1 MPNQDQEN
9 EMRLMMEDELEKR
22 AALVTDAIEQLMPV
36 VHPRGLYEASRHL
49 VDSGGKRLRPSM
61 LLLAAEAVGGEAAA
75 LAPAA
80 VSIELIHNFTLIHDD
95 IMDNADVRRGRP
107 AVHKIWGESGA
118 ILAGDTL
125 YSKAFQVL
133 GMTPAEPGRIL
144 RAMNMLSRTCTSI
157 CEGQWLDME
166 FESRDRVSEA
176 EYMEMIEKK
185 TGVLYGASA
194 GMGAILAGASD
205 EVVSAMDLFG
215 RLTGMGFQLQDDVID
230 LTTPEKVSGKRQGG
244 DLIEGKKTLIIIH
257 AIANN
262 VPVQVFGKKES
273 TAEQIQQSISV
284 LQKSGSIEY
293 ARSRAEEMVAQGKK
307 ALQVLPDSDAKTT
320 MLELADFMIRRRY

>member
-1 MPNQDQEN
+1 
-9 EMRLMMEDELEKR
+9 MMEEELERR
-22 AALVTDAIEQLMPV
+22 AALVTATIEKLLPV
-36 VHPRGLYEASRHL
+36 MHPRGLYEASRHL

-61 LLLAAEAVGGEAAA
+61 LLLAAEAAGGEALA

-80 VSIELIHNFTLIHDD
+80 VSIELVHNFTLIHDD

-107 AVHKIWGESGA
+107 AVHKIWGQSGA

-133 GMTPAEPGRIL
+133 GMTAASPERIL
-144 RAMNMLSRTCTSI
+144 GAMNMLSRTCTAI

-166 FESRDRVSEA
+166 FESKDRVTEN

-194 GMGAILAGASD
+194 GMGALLAGAPL
-205 EVVSAMDLFG
+205 EVVRALDEFG

-230 LTTPEKVSGKRQGG
+230 LLTPEEVSGKKQGE
-244 DLIEGKKTLIIIH
+244 DLIEGKKTLIMIH
-257 AIANN
+257 AFANDIV
-262 VPVQVFGKKES
+262 VPVFSKKDAS
-273 TAEQIQQSISV
+273 AEEIFRSISI
-284 LQKSGSIEY
+284 LEGSGSIEY
-293 ARSRAEEMVAQGKK
+293 ARSRAEEMVAQGKR
-307 ALQVLPDSDAKTT
+307 ALDVLPPSSAKETL
-320 MLELADFMIRRRY
+320 LELADYMIRRRY

>member
-1 MPNQDQEN
+1 MTMTMDG
-9 EMRLMMEDELEKR
+9 ELDRELGRR
-22 AALVTDAIEQLMPV
+22 AALVTGAIEELLPV
-36 VHPRGLYEASRHL
+36 VHPRPLYEASRHL
-49 VDSGGKRLRPSM
+49 VDAGGKRLRPSM
-61 LLLAAEAVGGEAAA
+61 LLLAGQAAGGEAEA

-107 AVHKIWGESGA
+107 AVHKLWGQSGA

-133 GMTPAEPGRIL
+133 GMTKARPDLIL
-144 RAMNMLSRTCTSI
+144 GAMNMLSRTCTAI

-166 FESRDRVSEA
+166 FEARDRVFEA

-194 GMGAILAGASD
+194 GIGALLAGANPQVVAALD
-205 EVVSAMDLFG
+205 EFG

-230 LTTPEKVSGKRQGG
+230 IITPEKVSGKRQGG
-244 DLIEGKKTLIIIH
+244 DLIEAKKTLIMIH
-257 AIANN
+257 AFAHN
-262 VPVQVFGKKES
+262 VPVPVFGKKDATTE
-273 TAEQIQQSISV
+273 EISEAIS
-284 LQKSGSIEY
+284 LLEKSGSIEY
-293 ARSRAEEMVAQGKK
+293 ARSRAEEMVEKGKR
-307 ALQVLPDSDAKTT
+307 ALQVLPDSKEKAT
-320 MLELADFMIRRRY
+320 LLALADYMIRRRY

>member
-1 MPNQDQEN
+1 
-9 EMRLMMEDELEKR
+9 MMEEELERR
-22 AALVTDAIEQLMPV
+22 AALVTATIEKLLPV
-36 VHPRGLYEASRHL
+36 MHPRGLYEASRHL

-61 LLLAAEAVGGEAAA
+61 LLLAAEAAGGEALA

-80 VSIELIHNFTLIHDD
+80 VSIELVHNFTLIHDD

-107 AVHKIWGESGA
+107 TVHKIWGQSGA

-133 GMTPAEPGRIL
+133 GMTAASPERIL
-144 RAMNMLSRTCTSI
+144 GAMNMLSRTCTAI

-166 FESRDRVSEA
+166 FESKDRVTEN

-194 GMGAILAGASD
+194 GMGGLLAGASP
-205 EVVSAMDLFG
+205 EVVRALDEFG

-230 LTTPEKVSGKRQGG
+230 LLTPEEVSGKRQGG
-244 DLIEGKKTLIIIH
+244 DLIEGKKTLIMIH
-257 AIANN
+257 AFTNDVV
-262 VPVQVFGKKES
+262 VPVFSKKDAS
-273 TAEQIQQSISV
+273 AEEIFRSISI
-284 LQKSGSIEY
+284 LEGSGSIEY
-293 ARSRAEEMVAQGKK
+293 ARSRAEEMVAQGKR
-307 ALQVLPDSDAKTT
+307 ALDVLPPTSARETL
-320 MLELADFMIRRRY
+320 LELADYMIRRRY

>member
-1 MPNQDQEN
+1 
-9 EMRLMMEDELEKR
+9 MMEEELERR
-22 AALVTDAIEQLMPV
+22 AALVTATIEKLLPV
-36 VHPRGLYEASRHL
+36 MHPRGLYEASRHL

-61 LLLAAEAVGGEAAA
+61 LLLAAEAAGGEALA

-80 VSIELIHNFTLIHDD
+80 VSIELVHNFTLIHDD

-107 AVHKIWGESGA
+107 AVHKIWGQSGA

-133 GMTPAEPGRIL
+133 GMTAASPERIL
-144 RAMNMLSRTCTSI
+144 GAMNMLSQTCTAI

-166 FESRDRVSEA
+166 FESKDRVTEN

-194 GMGAILAGASD
+194 GMGGLLAGASP
-205 EVVSAMDLFG
+205 EVVRALDEFG

-230 LTTPEKVSGKRQGG
+230 LLTPEEVSGKRQGG
-244 DLIEGKKTLIIIH
+244 DLIEGKKTLIMIH
-257 AIANN
+257 AFSNDIV
-262 VPVQVFGKKES
+262 VPVFGKKDASE
-273 TAEQIQQSISV
+273 EEIFRSISI
-284 LQKSGSIEY
+284 LEGSGSIEY
-293 ARSRAEEMVAQGKK
+293 ARSRAEEMVVQGKR
-307 ALQVLPDSDAKTT
+307 ALDVLPPSPAKETL
-320 MLELADFMIRRRY
+320 LELADYMIRRRY

>member
-1 MPNQDQEN
+1 
-9 EMRLMMEDELEKR
+9 MMEEELERR
-22 AALVTDAIEQLMPV
+22 AALVTATIEKLLPV
-36 VHPRGLYEASRHL
+36 MHPRGLYEASRHL

-61 LLLAAEAVGGEAAA
+61 LLLAAEAAGGEALA

-80 VSIELIHNFTLIHDD
+80 VSIELVHNFTLIHDD

-107 AVHKIWGESGA
+107 AVHKIWGQSGA

-133 GMTPAEPGRIL
+133 GMTAASPERIL
-144 RAMNMLSRTCTSI
+144 GAMNMLSRTCTAI

-166 FESRDRVSEA
+166 FESKDRVTEN

-194 GMGAILAGASD
+194 GMGALLAGAPL
-205 EVVSAMDLFG
+205 EVVRALDEFG

-230 LTTPEKVSGKRQGG
+230 LLTPEEVSGKRQGG
-244 DLIEGKKTLIIIH
+244 DLIEGKKTLIMIH
-257 AIANN
+257 AFANDIV
-262 VPVQVFGKKES
+262 VPVFSKKDAS
-273 TAEQIQQSISV
+273 AEEIFRSISI
-284 LQKSGSIEY
+284 LEGSGSIEY
-293 ARSRAEEMVAQGKK
+293 ARSRAEEMVVQGKR
-307 ALQVLPDSDAKTT
+307 ALDVLPPSPAKETL
-320 MLELADFMIRRRY
+320 LELADYMIRRRY

>member
-1 MPNQDQEN
+1 MVMDK
-9 EMRLMMEDELEKR
+9 ELEKR
-22 AALVTDAIEQLMPV
+22 AALVTAAIEQLLPV
-36 VHPRGLYEASRHL
+36 VHPQGLYEASRHL

-107 AVHKIWGESGA
+107 AVHKLWGESGA

-133 GMTPAEPGRIL
+133 GMTPADPERIL
-144 RAMNMLSRTCTSI
+144 GAMNMLSRTCTAI

-166 FESRDRVSEA
+166 FESRESVSEA

-194 GMGAILAGASD
+194 GMGAILAGASPK
-205 EVVSAMDLFG
+205 VVAAMDEFG

-230 LTTPEKVSGKRQGG
+230 LITPEKVSGKKQGG

-262 VPVQVFGKKES
+262 VPVSVFGKKEA
-273 TAEQIQQSISV
+273 TAEQISQSISI

-320 MLELADFMIRRRY
+320 MLELADFMVRRRY

>member
-1 MPNQDQEN
+1 MTKTIAS
-9 EMRLMMEDELEKR
+9 ELDRELQMR
-22 AALVTDAIEQLMPV
+22 AALVTEAIEEFLPV
-36 VHPRGLYEASRHL
+36 VHPRPLYEAGRHL
-49 VDSGGKRLRPSM
+49 VDAGGKRLRPTM
-61 LLLAAEAVGGEAAA
+61 LLLAGEAAGGNAEA

-107 AVHKIWGESGA
+107 AVHKLWGQSGA

-133 GMTPAEPGRIL
+133 GMTKARSDLLLG
-144 RAMNMLSRTCTSI
+144 AMNMLSQTCTAI

-166 FESRDRVSEA
+166 FEAKERVSEA

-194 GMGAILAGASD
+194 GMGALLAGASPSVVAALD
-205 EVVSAMDLFG
+205 EFG

-230 LTTPEKVSGKRQGG
+230 LITPEKVSGKRQGG
-244 DLIEGKKTLIIIH
+244 DLIEAKKTLIMIH
-257 AIANN
+257 AFAHD
-262 VPVQVFGKKES
+262 VPVKVFGKKGA
-273 TAEQIQQSISV
+273 TPEQISESIS
-284 LQKSGSIEY
+284 LLEKSGSIEY
-293 ARSRAEEMVAQGKK
+293 ARSRAVENVARGKK
-307 ALQVLPDSDAKTT
+307 ALQVLPDSKAKSTL
-320 MLELADFMIRRRY
+320 LELADYMIRRQY

>member
-1 MPNQDQEN
+1 
-9 EMRLMMEDELEKR
+9 MMEEELERR
-22 AALVTDAIEQLMPV
+22 AALVTATIEKLLPV
-36 VHPRGLYEASRHL
+36 MHPRGLYEASRHL

-61 LLLAAEAVGGEAAA
+61 LLLAAEAAGGEALA

-80 VSIELIHNFTLIHDD
+80 VSIELVHNFTLIHDD

-107 AVHKIWGESGA
+107 AVHKIWGQSGA

-133 GMTPAEPGRIL
+133 GMTAASPERIL
-144 RAMNMLSRTCTSI
+144 GAMNMLSRTCTAI

-166 FESRDRVSEA
+166 FESKDRVTEN

-194 GMGAILAGASD
+194 GMGALLAGAPP
-205 EVVSAMDLFG
+205 EVVRALDEFG

-230 LTTPEKVSGKRQGG
+230 LLTPEKVSGKRQGG
-244 DLIEGKKTLIIIH
+244 DLIEGKKTLIMIH
-257 AIANN
+257 AFANDIV
-262 VPVQVFGKKES
+262 VPVFSKKDAS
-273 TAEQIQQSISV
+273 AEEIFRSISI
-284 LQKSGSIEY
+284 LEGSGSIEY
-293 ARSRAEEMVAQGKK
+293 ARSRAEEMVAQGKR
-307 ALQVLPDSDAKTT
+307 ALDVLPPSSAKETL
-320 MLELADFMIRRRY
+320 LELADYMIRRRY

>member
-1 MPNQDQEN
+1 
-9 EMRLMMEDELEKR
+9 MMEKELEDR
-22 AALVTDAIEQLMPV
+22 AALVTATIERLLPV
-36 VHPRGLYEASRHL
+36 MHPRGLYEASRHL

-61 LLLAAEAVGGEAAA
+61 LLLAAEAAGGEPSA

-107 AVHKIWGESGA
+107 AVHKIWGQSGA

-133 GMTPAEPGRIL
+133 GMTAARPELVLG
-144 RAMNMLSRTCTSI
+144 AMNMLSLTCTAI

-166 FESRDRVSEA
+166 FESRERVTEE

-194 GMGAILAGASD
+194 GMGALLAGASP
-205 EVVSAMDLFG
+205 EVVGAMDQFG

-244 DLIEGKKTLIIIH
+244 DLIEGKKTLIMIH
-257 AIANN
+257 AFANDVV
-262 VPVQVFGKKES
+262 VPVFGKKDAS
-273 TAEQIQQSISV
+273 AEEIARSISI
-284 LQKSGSIEY
+284 LQESGSIEY
-293 ARSRAEEMVAQGKK
+293 ARSRAEEMVVRGKR
-307 ALQVLPDSDAKTT
+307 ALDVLPPSAAKET
-320 MLELADFMIRRRY
+320 MLQLADYMIRRRY

>member
-1 MPNQDQEN
+1 
-9 EMRLMMEDELEKR
+9 MMEEELEDR
-22 AALVTDAIEQLMPV
+22 AALVTATIEKLLPV
-36 VHPRGLYEASRHL
+36 MHPRGLYEASRHL

-61 LLLAAEAVGGEAAA
+61 LLLAAEAAGGEALA

-80 VSIELIHNFTLIHDD
+80 VSIELVHNFTLIHDD

-107 AVHKIWGESGA
+107 AVHKIWGQSGA

-133 GMTPAEPGRIL
+133 GMTAASPERIL
-144 RAMNMLSRTCTSI
+144 GAMNMLSRTCTAI

-166 FESRDRVSEA
+166 FESKDRVTEN

-194 GMGAILAGASD
+194 GMGGLLAGASP
-205 EVVSAMDLFG
+205 EVVRALDEFG

-230 LTTPEKVSGKRQGG
+230 LLTPEEVSGKRQGG
-244 DLIEGKKTLIIIH
+244 DLIEGKKTLIMIH
-257 AIANN
+257 AFANDVV
-262 VPVQVFGKKES
+262 VPVFSKKDAS
-273 TAEQIQQSISV
+273 AEEIFRSISI
-284 LQKSGSIEY
+284 LEGSGSIEY
-293 ARSRAEEMVAQGKK
+293 ARSRAEEMVAQGKR
-307 ALQVLPDSDAKTT
+307 ALDVLPPSPAKETL
-320 MLELADFMIRRRY
+320 LELADYMIRRRY

>member
-1 MPNQDQEN
+1 
-9 EMRLMMEDELEKR
+9 MMEEELESR
-22 AALVTDAIEQLMPV
+22 AALVTATIEKLLPV
-36 VHPRGLYEASRHL
+36 MHPRGLYEASRHL

-61 LLLAAEAVGGEAAA
+61 LLLAAEAAGGEALA

-80 VSIELIHNFTLIHDD
+80 VSIELVHNFTLIHDD

-107 AVHKIWGESGA
+107 AVHKIWGQSGA

-133 GMTPAEPGRIL
+133 GMTAASPERIL
-144 RAMNMLSRTCTSI
+144 GAMNMLSRTCTAI

-166 FESRDRVSEA
+166 FESKDRVTEN

-194 GMGAILAGASD
+194 GMGALLAGAPL
-205 EVVSAMDLFG
+205 EVVRALDEFG

-230 LTTPEKVSGKRQGG
+230 LLTPEEVSGKKQGG
-244 DLIEGKKTLIIIH
+244 DLIEGKKTLIMIH
-257 AIANN
+257 AFANDIV
-262 VPVQVFGKKES
+262 VPVFSKKDAS
-273 TAEQIQQSISV
+273 AEEIFRSISI
-284 LQKSGSIEY
+284 LEGSGSIEY
-293 ARSRAEEMVAQGKK
+293 ARSRAEEMVVQGKR
-307 ALQVLPDSDAKTT
+307 ALDVLPPSPAKETL
-320 MLELADFMIRRRY
+320 LELADYMIRRRY

>member
-1 MPNQDQEN
+1 
-9 EMRLMMEDELEKR
+9 MRLMMEDELEKR
-22 AALVTDAIEQLMPV
+22 AALVTDAIEQLLPV

-61 LLLAAEAVGGEAAA
+61 LLLAAEAAGGEAAA

-107 AVHKIWGESGA
+107 AVHKLWGESGA

-144 RAMNMLSRTCTSI
+144 GAMNMLSRTCTAI

-194 GMGAILAGASD
+194 GMGAILAGAST

-257 AIANN
+257 ALANN
-262 VPVQVFGKKES
+262 VPVQVFGKKEATS
-273 TAEQIQQSISV
+273 DQIRQSISI
-284 LQKSGSIEY
+284 LQKSGSIDY

>member
-1 MPNQDQEN
+1 MVMDK
-9 EMRLMMEDELEKR
+9 ELEKR
-22 AALVTDAIEQLMPV
+22 AALVTAAIEQLLPV
-36 VHPRGLYEASRHL
+36 VHPHGLYEASRHL

-107 AVHKIWGESGA
+107 AVHKLWGEAGA

-133 GMTPAEPGRIL
+133 GMTSANPERIL
-144 RAMNMLSRTCTSI
+144 GAMNMLSRTCTAI

-166 FESRDRVSEA
+166 FESRENVSEA

-194 GMGAILAGASD
+194 GMGAILAGASPK
-205 EVVSAMDLFG
+205 VVAAMDEFG

-230 LTTPEKVSGKRQGG
+230 LITPEKVSGKKQGG

-257 AIANN
+257 AIAND
-262 VPVQVFGKKES
+262 VPVSVFGKKEA
-273 TAEQIQQSISV
+273 TVEQISQSISI

-307 ALQVLPDSDAKTT
+307 TLQVLPDSDAKTT

>member
-1 MPNQDQEN
+1 
-9 EMRLMMEDELEKR
+9 MRDRELKRR
-22 AALVTDAIEQLMPV
+22 AALVSSAIEKLLPI

-61 LLLAAEAVGGEAAA
+61 LLIAAEACGMDATP

-107 AVHKIWGESGA
+107 AVHKLWGESGA

-133 GMTPAEPGRIL
+133 GMTAANPELIL
-144 RAMNMLSRTCTSI
+144 GAMNMLSRTCTDI
-157 CEGQWLDME
+157 CEGQWLDLE
-166 FESRDRVSEA
+166 FEERERVSEE

-194 GMGAILAGASD
+194 GIGALLAGASA
-205 EVVSAMDLFG
+205 EVVRALDEFG

-230 LTTPEKVSGKRQGG
+230 LTAPENVSGKRRGG
-244 DLIEGKKTLIIIH
+244 DLIEGKKTLIMIH
-257 AIANN
+257 AFAND
-262 VPVQVFGKKES
+262 VKVEVFGRKDATPEEIEK
-273 TAEQIQQSISV
+273 AILV
-284 LQKSGSIEY
+284 LHESGSIEY
-293 ARSRAEEMVAQGKK
+293 ARSRAEEMVKKGKQ
-307 ALQVLPDSDAKTT
+307 ALNVLPETEAKNTL
-320 MLELADFMIRRRY
+320 LELADYMISRRY

>member
-1 MPNQDQEN
+1 
-9 EMRLMMEDELEKR
+9 MRDKELERR
-22 AALVTDAIEQLMPV
+22 AALVSGAIEKLLPI

-61 LLLAAEAVGGEAAA
+61 LLIAAEACGMDATP

-107 AVHKIWGESGA
+107 AVHKLWGESGA

-133 GMTPAEPGRIL
+133 GMTAAKPELIL
-144 RAMNMLSRTCTSI
+144 GAMNMLSRTCTDI
-157 CEGQWLDME
+157 CEGQWLDLE
-166 FESRDRVSEA
+166 FEERERVSEE

-194 GMGAILAGASD
+194 GMGALLAGASA
-205 EVVSAMDLFG
+205 EVVRALDEFG
-215 RLTGMGFQLQDDVID
+215 RMTGMGFQLQDDVID
-230 LTTPEKVSGKRQGG
+230 LTAPENVSGKRRGG
-244 DLIEGKKTLIIIH
+244 DLIEGKKTLIMIH
-257 AIANN
+257 AFAND
-262 VPVQVFGKKES
+262 VKVEVFGRKDATPEEIEK
-273 TAEQIQQSISV
+273 SILV

-293 ARSRAEEMVAQGKK
+293 ARSRAEEMVMKGKQ
-307 ALQVLPDSDAKTT
+307 ALNVLPDSAQKTLLLIWRIT
-320 MLELADFMIRRRY
+320 

>member
-1 MPNQDQEN
+1 
-9 EMRLMMEDELEKR
+9 MMEEELERR
-22 AALVTDAIEQLMPV
+22 AALVTATIEKLLPV
-36 VHPRGLYEASRHL
+36 MHPRGLYEASRHL

-61 LLLAAEAVGGEAAA
+61 LLLAAEAAGGEALA

-80 VSIELIHNFTLIHDD
+80 VSIELVHNFTLIHDD

-107 AVHKIWGESGA
+107 AVHKIWGQSGA

-133 GMTPAEPGRIL
+133 GMTAASPERIL
-144 RAMNMLSRTCTSI
+144 GAMNMLSRTCTAI

-166 FESRDRVSEA
+166 FESKDRVTEN

-194 GMGAILAGASD
+194 GMGALLAGAPP
-205 EVVSAMDLFG
+205 EVVRALDEFG

-230 LTTPEKVSGKRQGG
+230 LLTPEEVSGKKQGG
-244 DLIEGKKTLIIIH
+244 DLIEGKKTLIMIH
-257 AIANN
+257 AFANDIV
-262 VPVQVFGKKES
+262 VPVFSKKDAS
-273 TAEQIQQSISV
+273 AEEIFRSISI
-284 LQKSGSIEY
+284 LEGSGSIEY
-293 ARSRAEEMVAQGKK
+293 ARSRAEEMVVQGKR
-307 ALQVLPDSDAKTT
+307 ALDVLPPSPAKETL
-320 MLELADFMIRRRY
+320 LELADYMIRRRY

>member
-1 MPNQDQEN
+1 
-9 EMRLMMEDELEKR
+9 MMEEELEDR
-22 AALVTDAIEQLMPV
+22 AALVTATIEKLLPV
-36 VHPRGLYEASRHL
+36 MHPRGLYEASRHL

-61 LLLAAEAVGGEAAA
+61 LLLAAEAAGGEALA

-80 VSIELIHNFTLIHDD
+80 VSIELVHNFTLIHDD

-107 AVHKIWGESGA
+107 AVHKIWGQSGA

-133 GMTPAEPGRIL
+133 GMTAASPERIL
-144 RAMNMLSRTCTSI
+144 GAMNMLSRTCTAI

-166 FESRDRVSEA
+166 FESKDRVTEN

-194 GMGAILAGASD
+194 GMGGLLAGASP
-205 EVVSAMDLFG
+205 EVVRALDEFG

-230 LTTPEKVSGKRQGG
+230 LLTPEEVSGKRQGG
-244 DLIEGKKTLIIIH
+244 DLIEGKKTLIMIH
-257 AIANN
+257 AFANDVV
-262 VPVQVFGKKES
+262 VPVFSKKDAS
-273 TAEQIQQSISV
+273 AEEIFRSISI
-284 LQKSGSIEY
+284 LEGSGSIEY
-293 ARSRAEEMVAQGKK
+293 ARSRAEEMVVQGKR
-307 ALQVLPDSDAKTT
+307 ALDVLPPSPAKETL
-320 MLELADFMIRRRY
+320 LELADYMIRRRY